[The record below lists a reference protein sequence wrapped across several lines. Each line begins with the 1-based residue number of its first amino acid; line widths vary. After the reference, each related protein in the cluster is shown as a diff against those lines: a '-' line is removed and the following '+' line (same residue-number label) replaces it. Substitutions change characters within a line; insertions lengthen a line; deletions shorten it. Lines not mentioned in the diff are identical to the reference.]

1 MKQVL
6 FFALA
11 FSVLIVSCGK
21 FSENNSTTTSE
32 DVAMVEGGFNEV
44 QKVMED
50 VLKENQP
57 ETAIELIYGSGA
69 TLTVTP
75 PWPDMTFPKTFL
87 IEFGD
92 GVTDLTGNVRTGSIE
107 VVATGLYRDSAAV
120 FTTTPIDY
128 TLNNYAIEGVKTVTN
143 MGTNDLGNTNFDIS
157 IVDGV
162 VTDPEGIS
170 ASWESE
176 RNREWIDGEDTN
188 WLDGLDG
195 ILDDTYSLTGT
206 ASGLNRNGIPFEMV
220 IAEPLIVSVGC
231 KWVKQGVLEITPEG
245 LNTRTLDYG
254 DGECDNEAS
263 ISIGNFSLNF
273 FMW

>member
-1 MKQVL
+1 MFKDYFSTTSFWSGV

-75 PWPDMTFPKTFL
+75 PWPDMTFPTTFL

-120 FTTTPIDY
+120 FTTKPIDY

-143 MGTNDLGNTNFDIS
+143 LGTNDLGNTNFDIS

-162 VTDPEGIS
+162 VTDPEGGFS
-170 ASWESE
+170 F
-176 RNREWIDGEDTN
+176 
-188 WLDGLDG
+188 L
-195 ILDDTYSLTGT
+195 
-206 ASGLNRNGIPFEMV
+206 
-220 IAEPLIVSVGC
+220 
-231 KWVKQGVLEITPEG
+231 GV
-245 LNTRTLDYG
+245 
-254 DGECDNEAS
+254 
-263 ISIGNFSLNF
+263 
-273 FMW
+273 